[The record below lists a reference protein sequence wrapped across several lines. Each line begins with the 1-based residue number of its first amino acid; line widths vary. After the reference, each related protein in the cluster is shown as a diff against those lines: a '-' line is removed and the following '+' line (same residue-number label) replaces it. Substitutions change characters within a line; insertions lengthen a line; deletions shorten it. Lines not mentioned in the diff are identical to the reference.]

1 MINTIVIVGAG
12 QCGASA
18 AETLRNEGFD
28 GTLILIG
35 DEDDP
40 PYERPPLSKEYL
52 QGKQDREELL
62 IRSRE
67 WYRDAGI
74 ELRTGSAA
82 TSLDLDAGVVRLSDG
97 DRVSFDRLLLA
108 TGGRARTLP
117 GDYQRVRYLRS
128 LADADRLRTELPAAG
143 HVVIV
148 GAGFIGAEL
157 AASARSLGI
166 DVTMLEALEVPMARV
181 LGTEIGA
188 VYADIHRDQGV
199 RLHTG
204 EGLASITESADG
216 TVRVR
221 TTREQVIDC
230 DLVVVG
236 IGITPNSELAQ
247 AAGITTDNGIVVDQ
261 FCRTSAPHVY
271 AAGDVA
277 NHFHPLF
284 GRRLRVEHYDNAIR
298 QGAAAARNMLGKDV
312 VFDECH
318 WFWSDQYDVNLQ
330 YTGHCPQ
337 WDEIVVRGSLEERRF
352 TAFYLNHG
360 IVNAALAL
368 NRPKDIL
375 RAKKMIRAR
384 TPVDVAKLRDEDVDL
399 RKLLQQPA

>member
-28 GTLILIG
+28 GALVLIG
-35 DEDDP
+35 DEGDP

-52 QGKQDREELL
+52 QGKQGREELL

-117 GDYQRVRYLRS
+117 GRYQRVRYLRS

-166 DVTMLEALEVPMARV
+166 DVTMLEALEVPLARV
-181 LGTEIGA
+181 LGTEIGT
-188 VYADIHRDQGV
+188 VYAGIHRDQGV
-199 RLHTG
+199 RLRTG
-204 EGLASITESADG
+204 EGLESITESADG

-368 NRPKDIL
+368 NRPKDIV